1 MKEAYT
7 APEME
12 IVLLDRTDVIVT
24 SNGGDVNEGEQVPF
38 PTTQTP

>member
-12 IVLLDRTDVIVT
+12 IVLLDRTDVIT
-24 SNGGDVNEGEQVPF
+24 ASNEGDGMPF
-38 PTTQTP
+38 PTTTSTP

>member
-24 SNGGDVNEGEQVPF
+24 SVTSNEGDPF
-38 PTTQTP
+38 PIPTTP

>member
-12 IVLLDRTDVIVT
+12 IVLLDRTDVIT
-24 SNGGDVNEGEQVPF
+24 ASGDPYEGDPVPM
-38 PTTQTP
+38 TTATP

>member
-24 SNGGDVNEGEQVPF
+24 SDEGERVPLS
-38 PTTQTP
+38 TTTTP

>member
-24 SNGGDVNEGEQVPF
+24 SGTPGDPNEGEPGSI
-38 PTTQTP
+38 

>member
-24 SNGGDVNEGEQVPF
+24 SGDPNEGEPGSI
-38 PTTQTP
+38 